1 LNTSCQAEVPGI
13 HEFSINSSNKFK
25 DVDGRDKP
33 GHDEFPS
40 KEGHMASKQTH
51 VAVLMGGLSSERE
64 VSLRSGAACAD
75 ALEVQ
80 GYRVTRLDVGQDV
93 ALRLAE
99 IGPDVCF
106 NALHGR
112 FGEDGCIQGVLETM
126 AIPYTHS
133 GVLASALAMHKERAK
148 AVLAA
153 AGVPVAESRVVSRAE
168 AARAHVMPPPYVI
181 KPPTEGSSVGV
192 FIVRADQAHPPQE
205 LTASDWALGEE
216 VMVERFIPGQELTC
230 AVMGDE
236 ALGVIEIRPAE
247 GLAFYDYDAKY
258 APGGSIHLLPA
269 PLKPNVYQLVQKLS
283 LAAHRALGCRGVS
296 RSDFRFDDRP
306 EGTGELICL
315 EVNTQPGMTSTS
327 LVPELAA
334 HSGRSFGELVR
345 WIVEDAS
352 CDR

>member
-1 LNTSCQAEVPGI
+1 
-13 HEFSINSSNKFK
+13 
-25 DVDGRDKP
+25 
-33 GHDEFPS
+33 
-40 KEGHMASKQTH
+40 
-51 VAVLMGGLSSERE
+51 
-64 VSLRSGAACAD
+64 
-75 ALEVQ
+75 
-80 GYRVTRLDVGQDV
+80 
-93 ALRLAE
+93 LAE
-99 IGPDVCF
+99 LGPDVCF

-112 FGEDGCIQGVLETM
+112 YGEDGCIQGVLETM
-126 AIPYTHS
+126 NIPYTHS

-153 AGVPVAESRVVSRAE
+153 SGVPVAESRVLSRSE
-168 AARAHVMPPPYVI
+168 AARAHAMPPPYVI

-192 FIVRADQAHPPQE
+192 FIVREDHAHPPQE
-205 LTASDWALGEE
+205 LTSAEWTFGEE
-216 VMVERFIPGQELTC
+216 VMVERFVAGRELTC
-230 AVMGDE
+230 AVMGEE

-258 APGGSIHLLPA
+258 APGGSIHVLPA

-283 LAAHRALGCRGVS
+283 IAAHRALGCRGVS
-296 RSDFRFDDRP
+296 RSDFRYDDRP

-352 CDR
+352 CNR

>member
-1 LNTSCQAEVPGI
+1 MA
-13 HEFSINSSNKFK
+13 
-25 DVDGRDKP
+25 DK
-33 GHDEFPS
+33 
-40 KEGHMASKQTH
+40 QIH

-64 VSLRSGAACAD
+64 VSLRSGTACAT
-75 ALEVQ
+75 ALETQ
-80 GYRVTRLDVGQDV
+80 GYRVTRLDVGRDV
-93 ALRLAE
+93 AARLAE
-99 IGPDVCF
+99 IRPDICF

-112 FGEDGCIQGVLETM
+112 YGEDGCIQGLLETM
-126 AIPYTHS
+126 GLPYTHS

-153 AGVPVAESRVVSRAE
+153 AGVPVAESCVVSRAE
-168 AARAHVMPPPYVI
+168 AAKAHVMSPPYVI

-192 FIVRADQAHPPQE
+192 FIVREDQAYPPQE
-205 LTASDWALGEE
+205 LTSVEWTLGEE
-216 VMVERFIPGQELTC
+216 VMVERFIPGRELTC
-230 AVMGDE
+230 AVMGEE

-258 APGGSIHLLPA
+258 APGGSIHVLPA
-269 PLKPNVYQLVQKLS
+269 LLKPNVYQLVQKLS